1 MKYIICIAM
10 AILNFAATAQE
21 ENTKPAAKYQ
31 LKLYGLFSPYLESSN
46 IQLPNNRQVTY
57 INSRHSLSPTIALS
71 VVNKKG
77 DYHEVE
83 LTRASINEYDNV
95 TYLNYGLNSFSI
107 PISGAIVTESKLI
120 LRYEYIHLFL
130 KGKKFQPAIGVGAA
144 PYLTAYRFTPKV
156 TSIFPLKERIIGLQT
171 FVIPRLTY
179 HLNKRFVLDLNV
191 PLNISEHQFA
201 KRTSFDPT
209 VPSAERNTNVS
220 SNKVLE
226 DVAYVRL
233 GIGIKL

>member
-31 LKLYGLFSPYLESSN
+31 LKLYGFFSPYLESSN
-46 IQLPNNRQVTY
+46 IQLPKNYQVSYVNT
-57 INSRHSLSPTIALS
+57 RHFISPTIALS
-71 VVNKKG
+71 IANKRNN
-77 DYHEVE
+77 YHEIE
-83 LTRASINEYDNV
+83 LTRASIKEHDNISYQND
-95 TYLNYGLNSFSI
+95 TFNSI
-107 PISGAIVTESKLI
+107 AYPIAGADVTESKLM
-120 LRYEYIHLFL
+120 LRYEYIHVFV
-130 KGKKFQPAIGVGAA
+130 KDKRFQPAIGIGVS
-144 PYLTAYRFTPKV
+144 PYMTINKFTPRIP
-156 TSIFPLKERIIGLQT
+156 SIFPFNEYILGLQT
-171 FVIPRLTY
+171 FIIPRINY

-209 VPSAERNTNVS
+209 VPSAERSTNVS